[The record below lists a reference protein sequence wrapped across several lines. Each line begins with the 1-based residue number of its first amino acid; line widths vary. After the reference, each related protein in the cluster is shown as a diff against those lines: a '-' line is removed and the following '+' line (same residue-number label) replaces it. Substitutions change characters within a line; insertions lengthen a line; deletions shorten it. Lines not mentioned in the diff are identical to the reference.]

1 MFVSNDT
8 PLVLFVSLA
17 GCSHFRH
24 RFPMTM
30 PCKLVDNHTAPVR
43 FYDVGISAGF
53 PSPAQDYEEPR
64 LHLNDL
70 LIKNPDTT
78 YLAKASGDSM
88 IGAGINDGD
97 TLVVDR
103 GLTNYKDKVVI
114 ACVNGEFTVKRY
126 KIERGRAVLK
136 PQNPNYS
143 DIHFT
148 EYDEITVW
156 GVVTSV
162 IHPV

>member
-1 MFVSNDT
+1 
-8 PLVLFVSLA
+8 
-17 GCSHFRH
+17 
-24 RFPMTM
+24 MTM

-43 FYDVGISAGF
+43 FYDIGISAGF

-78 YLAKASGDSM
+78 FLAKASGDSM
-88 IGAGINDGD
+88 IDAGINDGD
-97 TLVVDR
+97 MLVVDR
-103 GLTNYKDKVVI
+103 GLTNYRDKVVI
-114 ACVNGEFTVKRY
+114 ACINGEFTVKRY
-126 KIERGRAVLK
+126 KIERGRPVLK

>member
-1 MFVSNDT
+1 
-8 PLVLFVSLA
+8 
-17 GCSHFRH
+17 
-24 RFPMTM
+24 MTM
-30 PCKLVDNHTAPVR
+30 PCKLADNHTAPVR

-78 YLAKASGDSM
+78 FLAKASGDSM
-88 IGAGINDGD
+88 IGAGIKDGD
-97 TLVVDR
+97 MFLVDH
-103 GLTNYKDKVVI
+103 GLTNYKDKVII

-126 KIERGRAVLK
+126 KIERGRPVLK
-136 PQNPNYS
+136 PQNPKYS
-143 DIHFT
+143 EIHFT
-148 EYDEITVW
+148 VYDEITVW

>member
-1 MFVSNDT
+1 
-8 PLVLFVSLA
+8 
-17 GCSHFRH
+17 
-24 RFPMTM
+24 MTM
-30 PCKLVDNHTAPVR
+30 PCKLVDEIQAPVR

-78 YLAKASGDSM
+78 FVTKANGDSM
-88 IGAGINDGD
+88 TGAGIHDGD
-97 TLVVDR
+97 MLVVDR
-103 GLTNYKDKVVI
+103 NLTNYKDMVVI
-114 ACVNGEFTVKRY
+114 ACINGEFRVKRY
-126 KIERGRAVLK
+126 KIERGRPVLLK
-136 PQNPNYS
+136 PRNPKHS
-143 DIHFT
+143 DIHFA

-162 IHPV
+162 IHTV

>member
-1 MFVSNDT
+1 M
-8 PLVLFVSLA
+8 
-17 GCSHFRH
+17 
-24 RFPMTM
+24 
-30 PCKLVDNHTAPVR
+30 
-43 FYDVGISAGF
+43 
-53 PSPAQDYEEPR
+53 
-64 LHLNDL
+64 HLNDL
-70 LIKNPDTT
+70 LIKLPETT
-78 YLAKASGDSM
+78 FIAKASGDSM

-97 TLVVDR
+97 ILLVDR

-126 KIERGRAVLK
+126 KIERGRPVLK
-136 PQNPNYS
+136 PQNPKYS

-148 EYDEITVW
+148 EYDEITVL

>member
-1 MFVSNDT
+1 
-8 PLVLFVSLA
+8 
-17 GCSHFRH
+17 
-24 RFPMTM
+24 MTM
-30 PCKLVDNHTAPVR
+30 PCKLVNNHTAPVR

-78 YLAKASGDSM
+78 FLAKASGDSM

-103 GLTNYKDKVVI
+103 GLTNKDKVVI
-114 ACVNGEFTVKRY
+114 ACINGEFTVKRY
-126 KIERGRAVLK
+126 KIEGGRPVLK
-136 PQNPNYS
+136 AAEPKLL
-143 DIHFT
+143 
-148 EYDEITVW
+148 
-156 GVVTSV
+156 
-162 IHPV
+162 